1 VLGLQLAGASA
12 LGVVFAAGAVP
23 FGRDGAVVAMML
35 VTLPLS
41 TLRLPQTIVLER
53 DLRFRTIATVDVI
66 ELLAQYVF
74 ALATLAAGAGVWGL
88 AGSVVVR
95 GLAGAVAMVRLSPL
109 GWVRPRGAWA
119 EVRPLL
125 RFGVRFQAAI
135 GVGVARDQVLNAGI
149 AAIGGLGTLGVWAL
163 AFRVMQVPLLLF
175 TTLYRVSYPAMAKL
189 LAADGIPVRRSSAAR
204 G

>member
-1 VLGLQLAGASA
+1 
-12 LGVVFAAGAVP
+12 
-23 FGRDGAVVAMML
+23 M
-35 VTLPLS
+35 
-41 TLRLPQTIVLER
+41 
-53 DLRFRTIATVDVI
+53 
-66 ELLAQYVF
+66 
-74 ALATLAAGAGVWGL
+74 
-88 AGSVVVR
+88 
-95 GLAGAVAMVRLSPL
+95 
-109 GWVRPRGAWA
+109 
-119 EVRPLL
+119 RPLL